1 MGWHHI
7 ISISAYDHLSFVVT
21 LCALFS
27 IGEWK
32 KVLTLV
38 TAFTIGHSITLALST
53 LNYLPISAK
62 LVEILIPLT
71 IIYTVIRN
79 VLHKESTKHQA
90 VFDKRIISYYITALL
105 FGFIHGMGFASSFRL
120 MVGSTSGIVTQLFAF
135 NCGLEL
141 GQMAI
146 VLVMLSMLF
155 ICTKY
160 LHIKQREWNLF
171 VSGSGFSIAV
181 IILLTNL
188 MQ

>member
-21 LCALFS
+21 LCALFT

-38 TAFTIGHSITLALST
+38 TAFTIGHSVTLALST
-53 LNYLPISAK
+53 LNYLPIPSR
-62 LVEILIPLT
+62 LVEILIPIT
-71 IIYTVIRN
+71 ILFTVVRN
-79 VLHKESTKHQA
+79 LLHKESTKHQA
-90 VFDKRIISYYITALL
+90 VFDKRIIGYYITALL

-120 MVGSTSGIVTQLFAF
+120 MVGSTSGILTQLFAF

-146 VLVMLSMLF
+146 VLCMLLLLYLSS
-155 ICTKY
+155 KY

-171 VSGSGFSIAV
+171 VSGCGFSVAI

-188 MQ
+188 I